1 MDKEKVIR
9 YVMDSPENTNP
20 AVLNSILNE
29 LISESGGSISDK
41 DIATDEEVNDMLEDI
56 FSD

>member
-1 MDKEKVIR
+1 MDKEKVIQ

-20 AVLNSILNE
+20 AVLSSILNE
-29 LISESGGSISDK
+29 LISKSGGSISDK

-56 FSD
+56 FSN